1 MNATRFAS
9 LFAASVAVVL
19 TATGCANSRD
29 DYAMQ
34 TPPPTTPVVAAEPM
48 VQQPNPIVAEAPA
61 PLPQPTPMPVAT
73 APADPVMTT
82 TPPTTARAAPIYST
96 PDNMLFEREPAT
108 DRN

>member
-1 MNATRFAS
+1 MNATRFAA

-19 TATGCANSRD
+19 TATGCANTRD

-61 PLPQPTPMPVAT
+61 PLPEPTPMPVAT

-82 TPPTTARAAPIYST
+82 TPPTIVATAPISST
-96 PDNMLFEREPAT
+96 SDNLRIEREPRA

>member
-61 PLPQPTPMPVAT
+61 PLPEPTPMPVAT
-73 APADPVMTT
+73 APADPVITT
-82 TPPTTARAAPIYST
+82 TPPTTVTAAPFSST
-96 PDNMLFEREPAT
+96 SDSMLIEREPRA